1 MLPCA
6 VNHIYC
12 EGDWLNGNCTLTDY
26 FRIADIGSR
35 RFFRLKKQFSLEKLN
50 IEEEQRRII
59 ESAEIKAETLIKEAQ
74 LEAKS
79 RLLEMKGSFDAETQ
93 ETREELKKEARR
105 LSKKKR
111 KTGSG

>member
-1 MLPCA
+1 MEIVLSLIILGLLILG
-6 VNHIYC
+6 VV
-12 EGDWLNGNCTLTDY
+12 G
-26 FRIADIGSR
+26 
-35 RFFRLKKQFSLEKLN
+35 FFRLKKQFSLEKLN

-105 LSKKKR
+105 LSKKSEKLDQAEDLLFKKR
-111 KTGSG
+111 SGTSKQGS